1 MATTS
6 GNDRTQQRGI
16 EPKRGEA
23 SGQDV
28 TSREQGGLLRQRG
41 LSAPSEQRGIAPA
54 GLGRRGLGGYGY
66 GGISSPFGMMRRL
79 MEDMDRML
87 EPFGALGGGGLLRS
101 GLGGGVGGLGEGLNL
116 WQPQIDVF
124 EKDGNIVVRADLPGV
139 QKDQVQLRLED
150 DVLLVSGERKDE
162 RKEEREG
169 YYHSERS
176 YGSFQRAIQLPIGV
190 DPDEVVASF
199 DNGVLEVKVPVPA
212 QVARGKQ
219 IAIGEG
225 KGGIG
230 AKGLEAQGV
239 ATGDAS
245 SKARGMS

>member
-6 GNDRTQQRGI
+6 GNDRTQQRNI
-16 EPKRGEA
+16 EPRRGETA
-23 SGQDV
+23 GQDV
-28 TSREQGGLLRQRG
+28 TSRQGQQGQAGIQQGGLLR
-41 LSAPSEQRGIAPA
+41 ERGIAPA

-66 GGISSPFGMMRRL
+66 GGMSSPFGMMRRL
-79 MEDMDRML
+79 MEDMDRMF

-101 GLGGGVGGLGEGLNL
+101 GLGGGMGGLEGMSL
-116 WQPQIDVF
+116 WQPQIDLF

-150 DVLLVSGERKDE
+150 DILYVSGERKDE

-169 YYHSERS
+169 YVHSERS
-176 YGSFQRAIQLPIGV
+176 YGSFQRAIQLPNGV
-190 DPDEVVASF
+190 DPDKVVASF

-230 AKGLEAQGV
+230 AKDLEAQGV

-245 SKARGMS
+245 TKARGMS